1 MRKHLLLI
9 LFLLIVLQFSTQ
21 VVSAQNRS
29 YKRGKYQKR
38 KPIKRRSKTRNIAVF
53 KPRHIRGQQG
63 IELSTGLSGTSLNG
77 RFISGAYSAYLSR
90 NSYFKLG
97 VGYETLE
104 FKELG
109 YEGYLVDGLLAFSP
123 VDINKTV
130 FFNVLGGFSF
140 SYDGLADKEVIDLEN
155 SFSYGGQVGFEI
167 ETFISHEFIFLVAAS
182 QKYML
187 KSTYGNQRF
196 FAGAGLKY
204 IF

>member
-1 MRKHLLLI
+1 MRKHLLL
-9 LFLLIVLQFSTQ
+9 LSFLLIILQLPIESA
-21 VVSAQNRS
+21 SAQSRS
-29 YKRGKYQKR
+29 YKSRKYQKKKPLVR
-38 KPIKRRSKTRNIAVF
+38 KQKARKITAF

-63 IELSTGLSGTSLNG
+63 MELSTGLTGTNLNG
-77 RFISGAYSAYLSR
+77 RFISAAYSQYLSGF
-90 NSYFKLG
+90 SYFKLG
-97 VGYETLE
+97 ISYETLE

-109 YEGYLVDGLLAFSP
+109 YQGYLMDGLLAFSP
-123 VDINKTV
+123 ADINKIV
-130 FFNVLGGFSF
+130 FFNVLGGFSL
-140 SYDGLADKEVIDLEN
+140 SYDGLVDKEVIDLEN

-187 KSTYGNQRF
+187 KSTYGKQRF